1 MYIGIEV
8 VWCII
13 IELISMNSSSRY
25 DVSQTHQ
32 ATPAPKKTPKAV
44 EQLQVG
50 SAMEDFVAGLRK
62 KQQEEIGKKASSNK
76 GSDSEYSESV
86 ESESEATSKRP
97 AAKTP
102 AAAPNRKDRNKDTAW
117 KRFQREGELDEDTL
131 NAFLK
136 ANKAGQ
142 RDIVNEAVVKAA
154 DGSYQLNLQARAL
167 QLALTKIRTMKT

>member
-13 IELISMNSSSRY
+13 IELISMNSSNRY

-62 KQQEEIGKKASSNK
+62 KQQEEIGKKAS
-76 GSDSEYSESV
+76 E
-86 ESESEATSKRP
+86 
-97 AAKTP
+97 
-102 AAAPNRKDRNKDTAW
+102 
-117 KRFQREGELDEDTL
+117 
-131 NAFLK
+131 
-136 ANKAGQ
+136 
-142 RDIVNEAVVKAA
+142 
-154 DGSYQLNLQARAL
+154 NLQIVPFDLCNICLGPLFLSLLLRTKVDESFTRVPQTL
-167 QLALTKIRTMKT
+167 QGRGTLHVFIPQDTFGDMES